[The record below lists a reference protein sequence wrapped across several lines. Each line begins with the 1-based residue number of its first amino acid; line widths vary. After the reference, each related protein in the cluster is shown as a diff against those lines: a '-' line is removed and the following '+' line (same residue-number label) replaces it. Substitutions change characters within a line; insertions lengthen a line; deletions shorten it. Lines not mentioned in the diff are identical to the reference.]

1 MLESYRIYNFYLK
14 ELSDKFRTIILKSQL
29 VEELIENS
37 TLNTTECLGVE
48 VLTFRDGISIDR
60 QLEILKGLESASFN
74 ENDDTELVLGTTCGK

>member
-37 TLNTTECLGVE
+37 TLGTTECFGVE
-48 VLTFRDGISIDR
+48 VLIFRDGISIER
-60 QLEILKGLESASFN
+60 QFEILKGLESASFD